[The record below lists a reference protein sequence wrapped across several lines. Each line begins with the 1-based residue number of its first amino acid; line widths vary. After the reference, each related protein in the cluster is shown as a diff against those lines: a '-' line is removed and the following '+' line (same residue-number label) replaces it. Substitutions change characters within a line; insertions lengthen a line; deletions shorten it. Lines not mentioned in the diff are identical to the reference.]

1 MAHEISAPCIRP
13 RLSRTDALL
22 KCNRASHWFQR
33 YSDLRPDQGSPAG
46 RDAGVRRA
54 AMFFTFPYITYIL
67 VTSGFSNTPLE

>member
-1 MAHEISAPCIRP
+1 MAHEISAPYIRP

-33 YSDLRPDQGSPAG
+33 YPKADQSWAAG

-54 AMFFTFPYITYIL
+54 AMFFTFPYITYTL
-67 VTSGFSNTPLE
+67 VTSGFSKTPLE